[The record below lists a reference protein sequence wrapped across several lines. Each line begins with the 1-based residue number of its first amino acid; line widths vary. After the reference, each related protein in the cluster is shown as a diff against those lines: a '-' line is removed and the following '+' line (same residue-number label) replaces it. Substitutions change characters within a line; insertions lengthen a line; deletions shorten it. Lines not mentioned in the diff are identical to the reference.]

1 MVEKILMECFSDE
14 EFQARTVIKRLG
26 EYVGKS
32 VILMGWIHRKRLHG
46 QVIFL
51 DLRDESGF
59 MQLVI
64 PKSLEIAKF
73 AETLK
78 EEYVIFVKGEVAQR
92 STENINPKVALG
104 HLEVFVSDI
113 KIINKSE
120 PLPFAVNIIEGNLD
134 ENLRMRYRYLDLRR
148 ENMRQNMLIRHKVI
162 KFIRDYMDSNDF
174 LEVETPMLTKG
185 TPEGSREYVVPS
197 RVSRGQFYVLPQS
210 PQQFKQLLMV
220 GGIGRYFQIARCFRD
235 EDLRADRQPEFTQL
249 DIEMSFIC
257 QEQLLSFIENFLIA
271 LFQKFNPEKN
281 FKFMPFKRMSY
292 EEAMSRY
299 GSDKPDLRFDM
310 PILDAT
316 QVFQQTSFQ
325 VFSNIL
331 KENGKIKGIKVDN
344 KAFTVKEIKELTQM
358 SIDQGGTKGM
368 FAIHFL
374 ENSIKSSLASHLK
387 PEEVEQVKTIFDA
400 KPGDT
405 ILLIADIARIVH
417 KTLGILRLEV
427 AKRLGIMEKVK
438 NDLAFLWVIDFP
450 LMDWSEEENK
460 YVTTHHPF
468 TSPKDEDIDSLFTG
482 DPLKILTKAYDIVL
496 NGSEMGGGS
505 IRIHNQDLQHKIFEM
520 LSLKE
525 EDIQAR
531 FGHMLRAFQYGAPPH
546 GGIAFGVDRLVTV
559 LQNGSSIRDVIAFP
573 KNNSARDL
581 LMEAPSPIHEDQL
594 KELGIQIEK
603 PKTE

>member
-1 MVEKILMECFSDE
+1 MIEKISMECFTDE
-14 EFQARTVIKRLG
+14 EFQSRITIKRLG

-64 PKSLEIAKF
+64 PKTLEIAKM

-78 EEYVIFVKGEVAQR
+78 EEFVLFVKGEVAQR
-92 STENINPKVALG
+92 SAENINPKVALG
-104 HLEVFVSDI
+104 NLEVFVSEI
-113 KIINKSE
+113 RVINKSE
-120 PLPFAVNIIEGNLD
+120 PLPFAVNLYEGNLD

-148 ENMRQNMLIRHKVI
+148 DVMRQNIVMRHKII
-162 KFIRDYMDSNDF
+162 KFIRDYMDNYDF
-174 LEVETPMLTKG
+174 VEVETPMLTKG

-197 RVSRGQFYVLPQS
+197 RISKGQFYVLPQS

-220 GGIGRYFQIARCFRD
+220 GGLGRYFQIARCFRD

-249 DIEMSFIC
+249 DIEMSYIC
-257 QEQLLSFIENFLIA
+257 QEQLLQFIESFMIS

-281 FKFMPFKRMSY
+281 FKFMPFKRISY
-292 EEAMSRY
+292 YEAMTKY

-310 PILDAT
+310 PIMDAT
-316 QVFQQTSFQ
+316 DVFQDTTFQ
-325 VFSNIL
+325 VFINIL
-331 KENGKIKGIKVDN
+331 KEKGNIKGIKVEN
-344 KAFTVKEIKELTQM
+344 KSFTVKETKELTQIA
-358 SIDQGGTKGM
+358 IDQGGTKGM
-368 FAIHFL
+368 FAINFL

-387 PEEVEQVKTIFDA
+387 PEEIEKIKAIFDA

-405 ILLIADIARIVH
+405 VLLIADIARVVH

-427 AKRLGIMEKVK
+427 ARRLGIMEKVK

-450 LMDWSEEENK
+450 LLDWSEEENK

-468 TSPKDEDIDSLFTG
+468 TSPKDEDIPALFSG

-531 FGHMLRAFQYGAPPH
+531 FGHILRAFQYGAPPH
-546 GGIAFGVDRLVTV
+546 GGIAFGIDRLVTV